1 MTSKPAL
8 PKVDNKELLSKH
20 KFVAFSALNGEPD
33 ACDKISEIA
42 NVAKRQCEGKEK
54 WPEIKN
60 IDAWMISSETA
71 TFMKLGGL
79 GVVATELPEAF
90 NATYAPNGDKIT
102 VVTPLYEGDTGRKK
116 ASLNKNI
123 YTGAENN
130 AVEVEKI
137 VDIDVPFVE
146 KNKTVSKFKVGVYC
160 AKKGPV
166 EYIFLR
172 NRHFFY
178 ITTDYRNPECQDGCY
193 VLNKLGVNEVERFAF
208 FSKAVYVLL
217 LNLLQ
222 GNVSLSKISC
232 PNILLANDWHS
243 GALSGLTKYRTQ
255 MLKKFGVLSADVAEK
270 LYAIPV
276 VHLAHHLGYQGWDS
290 KNTVR
295 LLNSL
300 YEESVKS
307 VLKNA
312 KACDSDNP
320 RIHNTLIV
328 DGVYNQACCNLH
340 LADRVVTVSNN
351 YCEEVSK
358 EPDFGYDFC
367 NLLKQRKKN
376 GTFVGIVNGY
386 DKKLITPNPNKVGVL
401 NKHFCGFEFGCY
413 DENSL
418 DIKLKNKREFIKLL
432 SKLAVDEEYKQKT
445 LPLLNFYKFE
455 DISDLAEISDKVP
468 MFCATSRLVE
478 QKGYDIVASA
488 IVNLYENKKIK
499 TAPIFIL
506 GGAGDMKCFDYLM
519 KLKDKVAKLNPEAAK
534 RIFVFRGYKD
544 EFAYAIQLAS
554 DFYMMPC
561 RFEPCG
567 LTQMEAMA
575 KGSLPVAMS
584 TGGLVDTIDD
594 EVDGFRTAVFFG
606 NTIQI
611 YGTAKDG
618 KRLENNTNAYAE
630 VLEKALDVFE
640 NNPKKLRQMAEAAM
654 KKDFGWDVENSGIHL
669 YHKLLTTGHL

>member
-8 PKVDNKELLSKH
+8 PKVDNKELLSNH
-20 KFVAFSALNGEPD
+20 EFVVFSALRGESD
-33 ACDKISEIA
+33 ACDKVSEIA
-42 NVAKRQCEGKEK
+42 NLAKQQCEGKEK

-60 IDAWMISSETA
+60 INAWMISSETA

-90 NATYAPNGDKIT
+90 NATYAANGDKIT

-116 ASLNKNI
+116 ASLNKNV
-123 YTGAENN
+123 YMGAENN

-137 VDIDVPFVE
+137 ADIGVPFVE
-146 KNKTVSKFKVGVYC
+146 KNRTVNKFDVGVYC

-172 NRHFFY
+172 NRRFFN

-193 VLNKLGVNEVERFAF
+193 VLNKLGIDEVERFAF

-217 LNLLQ
+217 LNLVQ
-222 GNVSLSKISC
+222 GNISLNKISC
-232 PNILLANDWHS
+232 PNVLLANDWHS

-255 MLKKFGVLSADVAEK
+255 MLKKSGAISSDMAEK
-270 LYAIPV
+270 IYSIPV
-276 VHLAHHLGYQGWDS
+276 VHLAHHLGYQGWDN
-290 KNTVR
+290 KNKVR

-300 YEESVKS
+300 YEESVKP

-312 KACDSDNP
+312 KAYCSDNP
-320 RIHNTLIV
+320 RIHNSLIV

-367 NLLKQRKKN
+367 NLLNQRKKN

-401 NKHFCGFEFGCY
+401 NKHFSGFEFGCY

-445 LPLLNFYKFE
+445 LPLLNFYKFD
-455 DISDLAEISDKVP
+455 DISGLAEISDKVP

-488 IVNLYENKKIK
+488 IVDLYENKKIK

-519 KLKDKVAKLNPEAAK
+519 KLKDNVAKLNPEAAK

-606 NTIQI
+606 STIQI

-618 KRLENNTNAYAE
+618 KRLKNNINAYAE
-630 VLEKALDVFE
+630 VLEKALDIFE
-640 NNPKKLRQMAEAAM
+640 NNPKKMRQMAETAM